1 MKTADIKNIAIISD
15 INPFPINNGAKARIS
30 SLIRVLKS
38 NNFRI
43 NYILIC
49 QPIKGYE
56 DLEELRRLVSSITL
70 VRGNIEGTK
79 QEQEKIRRQLK
90 QHFCEYAYHSI
101 IVEFA
106 HVGKVL
112 NGMKLDSLKIIDTHN
127 IYFLRKEIF
136 QEKGY
141 EFRHNLDK
149 ITELDTLSYFDVLMA
164 IQAEE
169 VRILKSMFPEKQVIL
184 VGHGASECSKTTP
197 NKKYAVQTDEK
208 IVMVVGYKNDPN
220 KHGLHEFISKAW
232 PQIRTKNKDVYLRVC
247 GPLSETIDTRRMI
260 DKGVIPVGYKPSL
273 KAEYERASVV
283 INPVLAG
290 TGLEIKSVEALL
302 HGKALVSTRAGATG
316 LVDKYINK
324 AYLVINNYEHFASLV
339 NRLLTDL
346 NFRVQIESEAKKYAE
361 TFLCKDIVYKP
372 LLQIL
377 NKNS

>member
-1 MKTADIKNIAIISD
+1 MI
-15 INPFPINNGAKARIS
+15 PINTAYT
-30 SLIRVLKS
+30 SLFPKPGHRFV
-38 NNFRI
+38 
-43 NYILIC
+43 
-49 QPIKGYE
+49 
-56 DLEELRRLVSSITL
+56 LRR
-70 VRGNIEGTK
+70 K
-79 QEQEKIRRQLK
+79 
-90 QHFCEYAYHSI
+90 
-101 IVEFA
+101 
-106 HVGKVL
+106 
-112 NGMKLDSLKIIDTHN
+112 
-127 IYFLRKEIF
+127 
-136 QEKGY
+136 
-141 EFRHNLDK
+141 
-149 ITELDTLSYFDVLMA
+149 
-164 IQAEE
+164 
-169 VRILKSMFPEKQVIL
+169 
-184 VGHGASECSKTTP
+184 
-197 NKKYAVQTDEK
+197 
-208 IVMVVGYKNDPN
+208 
-220 KHGLHEFISKAW
+220 
-232 PQIRTKNKDVYLRVC
+232 
-247 GPLSETIDTRRMI
+247 I